1 MQKYI
6 YLTDFADLSQSL
18 KEQLIDTIIE
28 KKFMRGNSDD
38 IELFNESIEPIK
50 TVEDA
55 KKNSHVR
62 EAIEKFNVDIVINY

>member
-38 IELFNESIEPIK
+38 IELFNESIKPIK

-55 KKNSHVR
+55 KKNPHIR
-62 EAIEKFNVDIVINY
+62 EEIEKFNVDIVINY